1 VAGKLPSTELMIED
15 NFKERIINSGH
26 NLFINNRTKYLDR
39 MKKLYYRGQP
49 YDFEVSD
56 LLGKRFFVLYDK
68 NGEVVQYVKEDEL
81 DIRSRVSM
89 ILDEYYSVPQ
99 STIQTNALS

>member
-1 VAGKLPSTELMIED
+1 
-15 NFKERIINSGH
+15 
-26 NLFINNRTKYLDR
+26 

-49 YDFEVSD
+49 YDFEISE
-56 LLGKRFFVLYDK
+56 LLGKRYFVLYK

-89 ILDEYYSVPQ
+89 ILDAYYTMPQ
-99 STIQTNALS
+99 SSVQNNVLS

>member
-1 VAGKLPSTELMIED
+1 
-15 NFKERIINSGH
+15 
-26 NLFINNRTKYLDR
+26 

-49 YDFEVSD
+49 YDYEVAE
-56 LLGKRFFVLYDK
+56 LMGKRFFVLYQ

-89 ILDEYYSVPQ
+89 ILDDYYRTPKNPVQ
-99 STIQTNALS
+99 SNILS

>member
-1 VAGKLPSTELMIED
+1 
-15 NFKERIINSGH
+15 
-26 NLFINNRTKYLDR
+26 

-49 YDFEVSD
+49 YDFEVAE
-56 LLGKRFFVLYDK
+56 LMGKRFFVLYK

-89 ILDEYYSVPQ
+89 ILDAYYSVPQ
-99 STIQTNALS
+99 SSVHSNVLS

>member
-1 VAGKLPSTELMIED
+1 
-15 NFKERIINSGH
+15 
-26 NLFINNRTKYLDR
+26 

-49 YDFEVSD
+49 YDFELSE
-56 LLGKRFFVLYDK
+56 LMGKRFFVLYK

-89 ILDEYYSVPQ
+89 ILDAYYNVPQ
-99 STIQTNALS
+99 SSVQSNVLS

>member
-1 VAGKLPSTELMIED
+1 
-15 NFKERIINSGH
+15 
-26 NLFINNRTKYLDR
+26 

-49 YDFEVSD
+49 YDFEVSE
-56 LLGKRFFVLYDK
+56 LLGKRFFVLYK

-89 ILDEYYSVPQ
+89 ILDEYYNVPQ
-99 STIQTNALS
+99 TSVQSNVLSQL

>member
-1 VAGKLPSTELMIED
+1 
-15 NFKERIINSGH
+15 
-26 NLFINNRTKYLDR
+26 

-49 YDFEVSD
+49 YDFEVAE
-56 LLGKRFFVLYDK
+56 LMGKRFFVLYK

-89 ILDEYYSVPQ
+89 ILDAYYSVPQ
-99 STIQTNALS
+99 SSIDTNVLS

>member
-1 VAGKLPSTELMIED
+1 
-15 NFKERIINSGH
+15 
-26 NLFINNRTKYLDR
+26 

-49 YDFEVSD
+49 YDFEVAE
-56 LLGKRFFVLYDK
+56 LMGKRFFVLYK

-89 ILDEYYSVPQ
+89 ILDAYYSVPQ
-99 STIQTNALS
+99 SSIETNVLS

>member
-1 VAGKLPSTELMIED
+1 
-15 NFKERIINSGH
+15 
-26 NLFINNRTKYLDR
+26 

-49 YDFEVSD
+49 YDYEVAE
-56 LLGKRFFVLYDK
+56 LMGKRFFVLYQ

-89 ILDEYYSVPQ
+89 ILDDYYRTPKNPVR
-99 STIQTNALS
+99 NNVLS

>member
-1 VAGKLPSTELMIED
+1 
-15 NFKERIINSGH
+15 
-26 NLFINNRTKYLDR
+26 

-49 YDFEVSD
+49 YDYEVSE
-56 LLGKRFFVLYDK
+56 LMGKRFFVLYK

-89 ILDEYYSVPQ
+89 ILDAYYSVPQ
-99 STIQTNALS
+99 SSVQSNVLS

>member
-1 VAGKLPSTELMIED
+1 MTGTDFAGIDFYLNGD
-15 NFKERIINSGH
+15 INW
-26 NLFINNRTKYLDR
+26 IC

-49 YDFEVSD
+49 YDFEISE
-56 LLGKRFFVLYDK
+56 LLGKRYFVLYK

-89 ILDEYYSVPQ
+89 ILDAYYTMPQ
-99 STIQTNALS
+99 SSVQNNVLS